1 MNHFA
6 WDDLKIGMS
15 AQFDVVL
22 TREMMESFAAI
33 SGDVNPLHGDE
44 RFARRAGFPGR
55 VAFGML
61 TSAFYSQLVGVH
73 LPGLRALLHGI
84 DLDFKAPAFVNDKLN
99 VSGEITFLNEAYHR
113 LELKAAI
120 RNQEGKII
128 SKAKIRA
135 GLHET

>member
-6 WDDLKIGMS
+6 WEDLKIGMS

-22 TREMMESFAAI
+22 TREMMDSFEAI
-33 SGDVNPLHGDE
+33 SGDVNPLHRDE
-44 RFARRAGFPGR
+44 HFASRAGFPGR

-84 DLDFKAPAFVNDKLN
+84 DLDFKSPAFVDDKLS

-113 LELKAAI
+113 VELKASI
-120 RNQEGKII
+120 RNQDGKVI
-128 SKAKIRA
+128 SKATIRA